1 MINRAAATGGDAR
14 QLVGY
19 LVSQSGLPLDTSAL
33 QAQLRETLPPHMV
46 PVVLLQL
53 PQLPLSANGKLD
65 RKALPLPELK
75 TQASGR
81 APKAGSETII
91 AAAFASL
98 LGCDVQDADA
108 DFFALGG
115 HSLLAMKLAAQ
126 LSRQF
131 ARQVTPGQVMVAS
144 TVAKLATIID
154 GEEDSSRRMGFE
166 TILPLRE
173 GNGPTL
179 FCFHP
184 ASGFARQFS
193 VLSRYLDPQW
203 SIIGIQ
209 SPRPH
214 GPMQTATNWMK
225 SAKRIW
231 QRYLSNNRTALITC
245 WGIPLAVRWRRVL
258 RRDCVPVANR
268 WHFLACWIRPP
279 ETQNWQEKKL
289 MVWTRKCWR
298 RLTANA
304 RPSPA
309 AQQGS
314 TSTELFTTIE
324 GNYADAVRLLTT
336 AHSVPFDGKAT
347 LFVAERTLQE
357 GMSPERAR
365 SPWIA
370 ELDIYRQD
378 CAHVDIISVGV

>member
-1 MINRAAATGGDAR
+1 M
-14 QLVGY
+14 
-19 LVSQSGLPLDTSAL
+19 
-33 QAQLRETLPPHMV
+33 
-46 PVVLLQL
+46 
-53 PQLPLSANGKLD
+53 
-65 RKALPLPELK
+65 
-75 TQASGR
+75 
-81 APKAGSETII
+81 
-91 AAAFASL
+91 

-126 LSRQF
+126 LSRQV

-154 GEEDSSRRMGFE
+154 AEEDSTRRMGFE

-184 ASGFARQFS
+184 ASGFAWQFS

-209 SPRPH
+209 SPRPN
-214 GPMQTATNWMK
+214 GPMQTAANLDEVCEAHLATLLE
-225 SAKRIW
+225 
-231 QRYLSNNRTALITC
+231 QQPHGPYYLLGYSLGGTLAQ
-245 WGIPLAVRWRRVL
+245 GIAARL
-258 RRDCVPVANR
+258 RARGEQVA
-268 WHFLACWIRPP
+268 FLGLLDTWPP
-279 ETQNWQEKKL
+279 ETQNWQEKE
-289 MVWTRKCWR
+289 
-298 RLTANA
+298 ANGLDPEVLA
-304 RPSPA
+304 EINREREAFLA

-357 GMSPERAR
+357 GMSPERAW

-378 CAHVDIISVGV
+378 CAHVDIISPGTFEKIGPIIRATLNR

>member
-1 MINRAAATGGDAR
+1 
-14 QLVGY
+14 
-19 LVSQSGLPLDTSAL
+19 
-33 QAQLRETLPPHMV
+33 MV
-46 PVVLLQL
+46 PVVPLQL

-166 TILPLRE
+166 TICRCVKVMARRC
-173 GNGPTL
+173 

-184 ASGFARQFS
+184 ASGFAWQFS
-193 VLSRYLDPQW
+193 VLSRHPHSRW

-209 SPRPH
+209 SPR
-214 GPMQTATNWMK
+214 
-225 SAKRIW
+225 S
-231 QRYLSNNRTALITC
+231 
-245 WGIPLAVRWRRVL
+245 
-258 RRDCVPVANR
+258 
-268 WHFLACWIRPP
+268 
-279 ETQNWQEKKL
+279 
-289 MVWTRKCWR
+289 WTH
-298 RLTANA
+298 
-304 RPSPA
+304 
-309 AQQGS
+309 
-314 TSTELFTTIE
+314 
-324 GNYADAVRLLTT
+324 AD
-336 AHSVPFDGKAT
+336 SDKPG
-347 LFVAERTLQE
+347 
-357 GMSPERAR
+357 
-365 SPWIA
+365 
-370 ELDIYRQD
+370 
-378 CAHVDIISVGV
+378 

>member
-1 MINRAAATGGDAR
+1 M
-14 QLVGY
+14 
-19 LVSQSGLPLDTSAL
+19 
-33 QAQLRETLPPHMV
+33 
-46 PVVLLQL
+46 
-53 PQLPLSANGKLD
+53 
-65 RKALPLPELK
+65 
-75 TQASGR
+75 
-81 APKAGSETII
+81 
-91 AAAFASL
+91 
-98 LGCDVQDADA
+98 
-108 DFFALGG
+108 
-115 HSLLAMKLAAQ
+115 
-126 LSRQF
+126 
-131 ARQVTPGQVMVAS
+131 TPGQVMVAS

-214 GPMQTATNWMK
+214 GPMQTAANLDEVCEAHLATLLEQQPHGPYYLLGY
-225 SAKRIW
+225 SLGGTLAQGIAARLRARGEQVAFLGLLDTRRQKR
-231 QRYLSNNRTALITC
+231 RT
-245 WGIPLAVRWRRVL
+245 GRK
-258 RRDCVPVANR
+258 
-268 WHFLACWIRPP
+268 
-279 ETQNWQEKKL
+279 KKL
-289 MVWTRKCWR
+289 MIWTRKCWR
-298 RLTANA
+298 RLTANVK
-304 RPSPA
+304 PSGGTA
-309 AQQGS
+309 GS

-357 GMSPERAR
+357 GMSPERAGR
-365 SPWIA
+365 
-370 ELDIYRQD
+370 R
-378 CAHVDIISVGV
+378 G